1 VHGAGRLGET
11 LRRQGGTVLATVAF
25 EGATKVYPDGTTAVS
40 SLDLAIPDGQLMVL
54 VGPSG
59 CG

>member
-1 VHGAGRLGET
+1 MHGAGRLGET

-40 SLDLAIPDGQLMVL
+40 SLDLAIPDGHMQGLLAGSVK
-54 VGPSG
+54 
-59 CG
+59 